1 MPQRSVSD
9 IRSQADQLIALIDD
23 ALNRQVN
30 AILHHAE
37 FKSMEARWRGLAM
50 VVREASRSPEVKIKL
65 LNASWRELARSMER
79 ATDFD
84 QSHLFEI
91 VYNRE
96 FGMPGGEPIGMMVGD
111 YSFSPDDVDGVDAIT
126 TLSQIG
132 MVAAAAFLSLIHI

>member
-9 IRSQADQLIALIDD
+9 IRSQADQLIALIDG

-37 FKSMEARWRGLAM
+37 FKAMEARWRGLAM

-79 ATDFD
+79 A
-84 QSHLFEI
+84 
-91 VYNRE
+91 
-96 FGMPGGEPIGMMVGD
+96 
-111 YSFSPDDVDGVDAIT
+111 
-126 TLSQIG
+126 
-132 MVAAAAFLSLIHI
+132 LSLIHI